1 MHATIVIS
9 GPFRSRDGKGVY
21 ANLKPSSLAKVG
33 GEWRDE
39 GEKTEEEEEVVE
51 EVVVKEEDEEEVI
64 AQSVHNA
71 RAYIPKTRSPYSV
84 FRSRRHKQFTAG
96 CARMSIIRAARR
108 NPCRRIKQYT
118 AV

>member
-51 EVVVKEEDEEEVI
+51 EAVVKEEDE
-64 AQSVHNA
+64 
-71 RAYIPKTRSPYSV
+71 
-84 FRSRRHKQFTAG
+84 
-96 CARMSIIRAARR
+96 
-108 NPCRRIKQYT
+108 
-118 AV
+118 